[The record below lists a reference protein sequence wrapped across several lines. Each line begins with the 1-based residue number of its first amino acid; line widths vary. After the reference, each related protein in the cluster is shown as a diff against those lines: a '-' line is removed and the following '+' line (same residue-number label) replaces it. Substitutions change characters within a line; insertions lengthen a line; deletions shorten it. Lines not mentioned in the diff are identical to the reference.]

1 MECARHVQ
9 VTAIFVTLAEVA
21 LVTTKAVS
29 WVMVDSTQLAVFAAS
44 TVVLR
49 AMELI
54 PMLVLVVCLAHML
67 SRRLMS
73 HPV

>member
-1 MECARHVQ
+1 MQA
-9 VTAIFVTLAEVA
+9 TAIFVKLAEVT
-21 LVTTKAVS
+21 LVTTKAAS

-54 PMLVLVVCLAHML
+54 LMLVLVVCLAHML
-67 SRRLMS
+67 LRRLTS
-73 HPV
+73 HLV